1 MLTKAIWA
9 NKKWAGF
16 WQISQYINCSNKRGL
31 HDYQFWKILP
41 STFNDFITKVSYVI
55 VEPNEDFSHGHFEL
69 WNFIL
74 ARKMMFITLSTFSDF
89 AFFAPFCVYSN
100 LHVY

>member
-1 MLTKAIWA
+1 MSALLNWFELVYGWFTINIWKMVLTKAIWA

-16 WQISQYINCSNKRGL
+16 WQISQYINYSNKRGL

-55 VEPNEDFSHGHFEL
+55 VEPNEDFSHGNFEL
-69 WNFIL
+69 
-74 ARKMMFITLSTFSDF
+74 
-89 AFFAPFCVYSN
+89 
-100 LHVY
+100 